1 MVNVICHF
9 TPCWPVPS
17 FQPPWVSNRGL
28 AEAGPK
34 ALPSL
39 FGISW
44 ATMVCPVPGARAR
57 GPRRQARGWPGKE
70 SPNGSRLTLGPS
82 QQRDLVCETLKPR
95 KGRSPLPVWSWLLR
109 GVDVTGTSESG
120 KEQTFGVGRPRCDSG
135 STARSL
141 TTHACTGHAASAHGN
156 VTDPKQPAH
165 QCVEDTQTRLPPA
178 RPTCSKRQ
186 GNGANGPPAA
196 GWH

>member
-1 MVNVICHF
+1 MSAA
-9 TPCWPVPS
+9 TSLPAGLSPPS
-17 FQPPWVSNRGL
+17 SPPGVKQGPRRGRAQSAAIIIWYFL
-28 AEAGPK
+28 GNDGV
-34 ALPSL
+34 L
-39 FGISW
+39 
-44 ATMVCPVPGARAR
+44 GARCQGRAR
-57 GPRRQARGWPGKE
+57 GPRRQARGWAGKE

-109 GVDVTGTSESG
+109 GMDVTGPQNRG
-120 KEQTFGVGRPRCDSG
+120 KSKLSG
-135 STARSL
+135 SADPGAILDRLRALTA
-141 TTHACTGHAASAHGN
+141 HACTGHAASAHRN

-186 GNGANGPPAA
+186 GNGANGPSTA